1 MSALTG
7 FRVVELAESVA
18 GEYCGKLLA
27 DFGAEVIKVEAPGR
41 GSATRAMAPI
51 LADDADDADEA
62 GREGSALFAY
72 LNTNKL
78 SVVLDPGSAA
88 DGELLHRII
97 GAADAVIEDAAI
109 KDRAGSADSATWSQ
123 RHPNVVFCSI
133 TPFGRGAPAEFENA
147 KSINVFHA
155 SGWGYHTPSHADP
168 DKPPLQGPG
177 RFLADYEAGLDAA
190 LCVASSLFARL
201 HTGMGEA
208 IDISEHAVLVS
219 RTDCI
224 LGRFITGEV
233 TAGGTRDDYDQ
244 SGPAAFFACA
254 DGFVYLYMTSRAH
267 WLGLKSLV
275 GQPEW
280 LDAFEDDWLEFSV
293 TAEKVA
299 AFRRGFA
306 AWVRDLAKESAA
318 DQAQRLGVPLVP
330 VNGAADLH
338 HSPQYR
344 HRGFFQDVCHPVL
357 GRAAYPTVPYALSA
371 SPAKITSAAPT
382 LGQHTAA
389 ILDRLDAP
397 RAAPAVKSAQLKA
410 PKDPRGGPLEGV
422 RVVELTK
429 VWAGPYAGKLLAM
442 LGAEVIKI
450 ETVASPEE
458 MRAYGGTD
466 INHAPYF
473 LSINPEILSVD
484 LDIKSTEGMARLREL
499 IARSDI
505 VINNLRPGAM
515 ERQGLAYEQL
525 TAIKPDIISVS
536 IKMWGNDGPLGH
548 QTGYA
553 PCFAALAGLASLVGY
568 PGGPPLGTSMR
579 YGDSTVGAAAAYA
592 AVVALLHREL
602 SGEGQFVDLSAVE
615 TLSSMMGDRLLEQ
628 SLTGN
633 SLGPNGN
640 EHPNMC
646 PHGCYPC
653 SRGSWV
659 SVAVANDEEWHRLC
673 EVLDA
678 AVMAGDPCYATMNER
693 QRHAEALDADL
704 ARFTRNHDAE
714 VLAHRLRAA
723 GVPASKSATAIDA
736 IADQRL
742 WDRELYRFVTDHR
755 EGQRPILGPS
765 WRMARSP
772 ARIAR
777 GAPDLGEDTEYVLR
791 DILGAASPTGG
802 VA

>member
-7 FRVVELAESVA
+7 IRVVELAETVA

-27 DFGAEVIKVEAPGR
+27 DFGAEVIKVEAPEC
-41 GSATRAMAPI
+41 GSPTRTMAPI
-51 LADDADDADEA
+51 LAD
-62 GREGSALFAY
+62 GCEGSALFAY

-78 SVVLDPGSAA
+78 SVVLDVASAA
-88 DGELLHRII
+88 DVERLHKLI
-97 GAADAVIEDAAI
+97 ASADAVIED
-109 KDRAGSADSATWSQ
+109 RASGRSE
-123 RHPNVVFCSI
+123 RHPSVVFCSI
-133 TPFGRGAPAEFENA
+133 TPFGNEASAEFQNA
-147 KSINVFHA
+147 KSSNVFHA

-168 DKPPLQGPG
+168 DRPPLQGPG
-177 RFLADYEAGLDAA
+177 RFLVEYEAGLDAA
-190 LCVASSLFARL
+190 LCVASSLFGRL
-201 HTGMGEA
+201 HTGRGEF
-208 IDISEHAVLVS
+208 IDVSQHAVVVS
-219 RTDCI
+219 RADCI

-233 TAGGTRDDYDQ
+233 AAEGHRGDYDQ
-244 SGPAAFFACA
+244 AGPAAFFACA

-267 WLGLKSLV
+267 WLGVKELM
-275 GQPEW
+275 GRPEW

-293 TAEKVA
+293 TTEKVA
-299 AFRRGFA
+299 AFQRGFA

-330 VNGAADLH
+330 VNEAADLH

-344 HRGFFQDVCHPVL
+344 HRGFFQDASHPVL
-357 GRAAYPTVPYALSA
+357 GDAAYPTVPYALGA
-371 SPAKITSAAPT
+371 SPARITSPAPA
-382 LGQHTAA
+382 LGQHTAPV
-389 ILDRLDAP
+389 LDRLDHP
-397 RAAPAVKSAQLKA
+397 HTPPAVKTPQLK
-410 PKDPRGGPLEGV
+410 PPGNPRGGPLEGV

-429 VWAGPYAGKLLAM
+429 VWAGPYAGKLLAL
-442 LGAEVIKI
+442 LGAEVIKV
-450 ETVASPEE
+450 ETACNPEE

-484 LDIKSTEGMARLREL
+484 LDIKSGEGMARLREL

-515 ERQGLAYEQL
+515 ERQGLGYEQL

-592 AVVALLHREL
+592 AVVALLRREL
-602 SGEGQFVDLSAVE
+602 SGAGQFVDVSAVE
-615 TLSSMMGDRLLEQ
+615 TLSSMIGDCLLEQ
-628 SLTGN
+628 SLTGKR
-633 SLGPNGN
+633 LGPNGN
-640 EHPNMC
+640 DHPDMC

-653 SRGSWV
+653 RDGSWV
-659 SVAVANDEEWHRLC
+659 AVAVSDDDEWRGLC
-673 EVLDA
+673 DA
-678 AVMAGDPCYATMNER
+678 LGAAALSDDARYGTMDAR
-693 QRHAEALDADL
+693 HRHADALDVDL
-704 ARFTRNHDAE
+704 ARLTCNHDAE
-714 VLAHRLRAA
+714 RLAHRLRAA
-723 GVPASKSATAIDA
+723 GVPASKSATAIDV
-736 IADQRL
+736 IGDQRL

-772 ARIAR
+772 ARIER

-791 DILGAASPTGG
+791 EILGAGSPTGG
-802 VA
+802 GT

>member
-7 FRVVELAESVA
+7 FRIVELAETVA

-27 DFGAEVIKVEAPGR
+27 DFGAEVIKVEAPKC
-41 GSATRAMAPI
+41 GSRTRAMAPL
-51 LADDADDADEA
+51 LAD

-72 LNTNKL
+72 LNTNKRSL
-78 SVVLDPGSAA
+78 VLDVASAA
-88 DGELLHRII
+88 GTVRLHELI
-97 GAADAVIEDAAI
+97 ASADAVIED
-109 KDRAGSADSATWSQ
+109 RDSGWCE
-123 RHPNVVFCSI
+123 RHPSAVFCSI
-133 TPFGRGAPAEFENA
+133 TPFGSDAPAEFQNA

-177 RFLADYEAGLDAA
+177 RFLADYETGLDAA
-190 LCVASSLFARL
+190 LGIASALFGRL
-201 HTGMGEA
+201 HTGRGES
-208 IDISEHAVLVS
+208 IDISQHAVLVS
-219 RTDCI
+219 RADCI
-224 LGRFITGEV
+224 LGRFITGELPA
-233 TAGGTRDDYDQ
+233 AGHRDDYDQ
-244 SGPAAFFACA
+244 AGPASFFACA
-254 DGFVYLYMTSRAH
+254 DGFVYVYMTSRGH
-267 WLGLKSLV
+267 WLGVKELM
-275 GQPEW
+275 GHPDW
-280 LDAFEDDWLEFSV
+280 LDAFDDDWLEFSV

-306 AWVRDLAKESAA
+306 AWVQGLAKESVA
-318 DQAQRLGVPLVP
+318 DRAQRLGVPLVP
-330 VNGAADLH
+330 VNEAGDLH

-344 HRGFFQDVCHPVL
+344 HRGFFQEVNHPLL
-357 GRAAYPTVPYALSA
+357 GDAAYPTVPYALGA
-371 SPAKITSAAPT
+371 SPARITSAAPA

-389 ILDRLDAP
+389 VLERLDAP
-397 RAAPAVKSAQLKA
+397 RTPPAAKAPQLKP
-410 PKDPRGGPLEGV
+410 PKNSRGGPLEGV

-429 VWAGPYAGKLLAM
+429 VWAGPYAGKLLAL

-450 ETVASPEE
+450 ETATAPEE

-484 LDIKSTEGMARLREL
+484 LDIKSAEGMARLREL

-505 VINNLRPGAM
+505 VVNNLRPGAM
-515 ERQGLAYEQL
+515 ERQGLGYEQL
-525 TAIKPDIISVS
+525 KAIKGDIISVS

-568 PGGPPLGTSMR
+568 PSGPPLGTSMR

-592 AVVALLHREL
+592 AVVALLHREV
-602 SGEGQFVDLSAVE
+602 SGGGQFVDVSAVE
-615 TLSSMMGDRLLEQ
+615 TLSSMIGDCLLEQ
-628 SLTGN
+628 SLTAKR
-633 SLGPNGN
+633 LGPNGN
-640 EHPNMC
+640 HHPDMS

-653 SRGSWV
+653 KDDSWV
-659 SVAVANDEEWHRLC
+659 AVAVANDAEWRRLC
-673 EVLDA
+673 DVLGAVALGDDA
-678 AVMAGDPCYATMNER
+678 RYATTDC
-693 QRHAEALDADL
+693 RHRHTEALDAEL
-704 ARFTRNHDAE
+704 ARLTRDHGAE
-714 VLAHRLRAA
+714 QLAQRLRAA

-736 IADQRL
+736 IGDQRL

-765 WRMARSP
+765 WRMARAP
-772 ARIAR
+772 ARIER

-791 DILGAASPTGG
+791 EILGAGSPTGG
-802 VA
+802 RR

>member
-7 FRVVELAESVA
+7 IRVVELAESVA

-41 GSATRAMAPI
+41 GSRTRAMAPI
-51 LADDADDADEA
+51 V
-62 GREGSALFAY
+62 GNGCEGSALFAY
-72 LNTNKL
+72 LNTNKY
-78 SVVLDPGSAA
+78 SIALDVTAA
-88 DGELLHRII
+88 AGAESLHKLI
-97 GAADAVIEDAAI
+97 GAADAVIEDRAT
-109 KDRAGSADSATWSQ
+109 DRSERYPD
-123 RHPNVVFCSI
+123 VVFCSI
-133 TPFGRGAPAEFENA
+133 TPFGQGAAPEFENA

-155 SGWGYHTPSHADP
+155 SGWGYHTPSHADAGR
-168 DKPPLQGPG
+168 PPLQGPG

-190 LCVASSLFARL
+190 LCIASSLFGRL
-201 HTGMGEA
+201 HTGQGES

-219 RTDCI
+219 RADCI
-224 LGRFITGEV
+224 VGRFITGEV
-233 TAGGTRDDYDQ
+233 AAAGTRGDYDQ
-244 SGPAAFFACA
+244 QGPAAFFPCA
-254 DGFVYLYMTSRAH
+254 DGFVYLYMTSRSH
-267 WLGLKSLV
+267 WQGLKALM
-275 GQPEW
+275 GHPDW

-293 TAEKVA
+293 TPEKVA

-306 AWVRDLAKESAA
+306 EWVRDFAKETAA

-338 HSPQYR
+338 QSPQYR
-344 HRGFFQDVCHPVL
+344 HRGFFQDVTHPVL
-357 GRAAYPTVPYALSA
+357 GPAAYPTVPYALSA
-371 SPAKITSAAPT
+371 SPAEITYAAPT
-382 LGQHTAA
+382 LGQHTAT
-389 ILDRLDAP
+389 ILDRLDTP
-397 RAAPAVKSAQLKA
+397 RTVAAVKSAQLKP
-410 PKDPRGGPLEGV
+410 PKNPRGGPLQGV

-429 VWAGPYAGKLLAM
+429 VWAGPYAGKLLAL

-450 ETVASPEE
+450 ETAANPEE

-484 LDIKSTEGMARLREL
+484 LDIKSPDDMARLHEL
-499 IARSDI
+499 IAGSDI

-515 ERQGLAYEQL
+515 ERQGLGFEQL
-525 TAIKPDIISVS
+525 AAIKPDIISVS

-602 SGEGQFVDLSAVE
+602 TGAGQFIDVSAVE
-615 TLSSMMGDRLLEQ
+615 TLSSMIGDCLLEQ
-628 SLTGN
+628 SLTGKR
-633 SLGPNGN
+633 LGPDGN
-640 EHPNMC
+640 NHPDMC

-653 SRGSWV
+653 SDGSWV
-659 SVAVANDEEWHRLC
+659 SVAVANDDEWHRLC

-678 AVMAGDPCYATMNER
+678 RALAADPRYSTIEKR

-704 ARFTRNHDAE
+704 AQLTRYHEAE
-714 VLAHRLRAA
+714 QLAHRLRTA
-723 GVPASKSATAIDA
+723 GVPATKSATAVDVIG
-736 IADQRL
+736 DQRL
-742 WDRELYRFVTDHR
+742 WDRELYCFVSDHR
-755 EGQRPILGPS
+755 EGQRPVLGPS
-765 WRMARSP
+765 WRMARTP

-777 GAPDLGEDTEYVLR
+777 GAPDLGEDTDYVLHE
-791 DILGAASPTGG
+791 ILRAGSPSQATGSRTTGG
-802 VA
+802 T

>member
-1 MSALTG
+1 MSALKG

-27 DFGAEVIKVEAPGR
+27 DFGAEVIKVEAPGC
-41 GSATRAMAPI
+41 GSPTRAMAPI
-51 LADDADDADEA
+51 LANNA
-62 GREGSALFAY
+62 GCEGSALFAY
-72 LNTNKL
+72 LNTNKQ
-78 SVVLDPGSAA
+78 SVVLDLGSAA
-88 DGELLHRII
+88 DLEVLHQII
-97 GAADAVIEDAAI
+97 GGADAVVE
-109 KDRAGSADSATWSQ
+109 DRATPWSE
-123 RHPNVVFCSI
+123 RHPNTVFCSI
-133 TPFGRGAPAEFENA
+133 TPFGQGVAPEFENA

-190 LCVASSLFARL
+190 LCVAAALFGRL
-201 HTGMGEA
+201 HTGQGEF
-208 IDISEHAVLVS
+208 IDISEHAVLAS
-219 RTDCI
+219 RADSI

-233 TAGGTRDDYDQ
+233 TVDGTRNDYDQ
-244 SGPAAFFACA
+244 AGPAAFFACA

-267 WLGLKSLV
+267 WLGVKNLM
-275 GQPEW
+275 GRAEW
-280 LDAFEDDWLEFSV
+280 LDAFDDDWLEFSV
-293 TAEKVA
+293 TPDKVA

-306 AWVRDLAKESAA
+306 AWVRDLAKEDAA
-318 DQAQRLGVPLVP
+318 DEAQRLGVPLVP
-330 VNGAADLH
+330 VNGAADLR

-344 HRGFFQDVCHPVL
+344 HRGFFQAVSHPVL
-357 GRAAYPTVPYALSA
+357 GAAAYPTVPYALSA
-371 SPAKITSAAPT
+371 SPAEITSAAPT
-382 LGQHTAA
+382 LGQHTALV
-389 ILDRLDAP
+389 LDRRNVP
-397 RAAPAVKSAQLKA
+397 RPPPVVRSAQLKR
-410 PKDPRGGPLEGV
+410 PRDPRGGPLQGV

-442 LGAEVIKI
+442 LGAEVIKV
-450 ETVASPEE
+450 ETACNPEE

-473 LSINPEILSVD
+473 LSINPEILSID
-484 LDIKSTEGMARLREL
+484 LDIKSGEDMARLREL

-515 ERQGLAYEQL
+515 ERQGLGYEQL
-525 TAIKPDIISVS
+525 TAVKADIISVS

-553 PCFAALAGLASLVGY
+553 PSFAALAGLASLVGY
-568 PGGPPLGTSMR
+568 AGGPPLGTSMR

-592 AVVALLHREL
+592 AVVALLHREV
-602 SGEGQFVDLSAVE
+602 SGEGQFVDVSAVE
-615 TLSSMMGDRLLEQ
+615 ALSAMIGDCLLEQ
-628 SLTGN
+628 SLTGKP
-633 SLGPNGN
+633 LGPNGN
-640 EHPNMC
+640 YHPDMC

-653 SRGSWV
+653 SDGSWV
-659 SVAVANDEEWHRLC
+659 TIAVASEAEWCQLC
-673 EVLDA
+673 VALDA
-678 AVMAGDPCYATMNER
+678 AALTLDPRYATMDER
-693 QRHAEALDADL
+693 RRNAEALDADV
-704 ARFTRNHDAE
+704 ARLTRSHDAE
-714 VLAHRLRAA
+714 ELAHRLRAA
-723 GVPASKSATAIDA
+723 GVPAGKSATAIDV

-791 DILGAASPTGG
+791 EILGATSRMGG
-802 VA
+802 RA